1 MRELPADSER
11 AWYRTGYH
19 QHDRRVL
26 VLPDAVVP
34 VVAEMGNAPF
44 VKMGFNL
51 YTAEFR
57 DAAQGKIDE
66 VLSGTAKGADV
77 LKVMS

>member
-1 MRELPADSER
+1 MTDE
-11 AWYRTGYH
+11 YI
-19 QHDRRVL
+19 

-77 LKVMS
+77 LKVMSDILPKSYKNQ